1 MGSELTLR
9 VNDPSAAALVA
20 LVVPSSEMVAPIRGS
35 PDSPSSTV
43 PVRAMD
49 WADRGNVLQLSNA
62 MVNSAIHW
70 IWRDVL
76 WFIVLICKALGFVF
90 LGMVRLR
97 KGQTLQKVY
106 NVHLPARVSGNCGL
120 KSEKFSR

>member
-1 MGSELTLR
+1 
-9 VNDPSAAALVA
+9 
-20 LVVPSSEMVAPIRGS
+20 
-35 PDSPSSTV
+35 
-43 PVRAMD
+43 MD
-49 WADRGNVLQLSNA
+49 WANRGNVLQLSNA

-76 WFIVLICKALGFVF
+76 WFIVLICKALAFVF

-120 KSEKFSR
+120 KSEKFSRQAQIWAHGILASHKDSVHPTVSDADHEGGCEREEVEFI